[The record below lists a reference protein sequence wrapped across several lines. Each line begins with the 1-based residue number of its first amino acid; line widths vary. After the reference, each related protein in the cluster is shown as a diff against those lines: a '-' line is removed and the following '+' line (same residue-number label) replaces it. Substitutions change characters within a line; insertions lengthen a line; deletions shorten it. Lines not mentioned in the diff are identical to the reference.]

1 MLPDSAK
8 KAVASFSYGERILY
22 ETQLSYMRYLMY
34 TLIPYLIQG
43 TFLIMFLVPALIKN
57 RKKLNIINIRSKEG
71 SRNMLVLFARILMLI
86 AVTILSSFI
95 GLCILDKYFGLPLRG
110 NVLEYF
116 ALMFIFL
123 INITAMGFFFAA
135 FIDNIIYFVQF
146 FSMINIVTFLT
157 SGVPFPEY
165 MMPDSLVRIIK
176 CLWPFMNVA
185 LQFKCLNLKGIGWD
199 IILPYIKNG
208 ILYSLAWLPIGIG
221 LYFARIQLYKYKNK
235 KLFNSVYEENDFEGE
250 IA

>member
-1 MLPDSAK
+1 
-8 KAVASFSYGERILY
+8 
-22 ETQLSYMRYLMY
+22 
-34 TLIPYLIQG
+34 
-43 TFLIMFLVPALIKN
+43 
-57 RKKLNIINIRSKEG
+57 
-71 SRNMLVLFARILMLI
+71 MLVILARTLMMI

-95 GLCILDKYFGLPLRG
+95 GLCILDKYFSLPLRG

-135 FIDNIIYFVQF
+135 LIDNMIYFVQI

-165 MMPDSLVRIIK
+165 MMPEGLSRIIK
-176 CLWPFMNVA
+176 SLWPFMNVA

-208 ILYSLAWLPIGIG
+208 ILYALVWFPIGIG
-221 LYFARIQLYKYKNK
+221 LYFARIILDKYKNK
-235 KLFNSVYEENDFEGE
+235 RLFDSMEEESDLE
-250 IA
+250 IQRA